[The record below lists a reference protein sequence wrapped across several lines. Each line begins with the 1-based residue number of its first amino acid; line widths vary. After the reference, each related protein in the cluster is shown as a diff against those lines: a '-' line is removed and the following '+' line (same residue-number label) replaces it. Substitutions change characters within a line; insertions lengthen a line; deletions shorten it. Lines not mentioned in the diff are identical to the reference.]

1 MLLDSL
7 RSFVNENPG
16 YYRVH
21 CRNKHC
27 KGFCVAC
34 NLASLYL
41 GEFMSG
47 LKAFGNGRMSH
58 LLCTEFCNG
67 LSSLSPPIRR
77 AALTVVCVRR
87 PDLDCVSQQFRG
99 WGEGKENARE
109 TLLVLLFTPNRPGGT
124 RPSGLLCPPW

>member
-77 AALTVVCVRR
+77 AALTVACNRR
-87 PDLDCVSQQFRG
+87 RISGSADKRQPEIRLRSQ
-99 WGEGKENARE
+99 A
-109 TLLVLLFTPNRPGGT
+109 
-124 RPSGLLCPPW
+124 